1 MYLHGVV
8 SLALAPHR
16 ALRRLLGPA
25 VTLGLAAGAA
35 VHLDSGARAVQGSGG
50 GPRRIFIDAGHGGT
64 DPGAIGNGI
73 VEKELNL
80 AVALRLRDLL
90 DEDTL
95 DTSGGGEWEV
105 MMTRTDDSSVSL
117 SSRTN
122 AANNWPADRFVSI
135 HHNAFTSSLASG
147 TESFSFA
154 NGTPGADLRD
164 RLQEEL
170 IAAMG
175 LVDRGPKTANFFVLR
190 ESLMPAALTEAG
202 FLSNPGDAA
211 ALSAPGAVEA
221 LARAHLFGIQ
231 RHYGIPP
238 HVPVDGPSTYC
249 FPKTASAGCV
259 PSIVATGTPSLSQSD
274 FVVACD
280 QVLSQQFGMLFW
292 GREGLELPLLGGF
305 LCVGGPLTRT
315 PVQFSFGLGPGNCS
329 GRLALP
335 MDSAFLTSAGMLPG
349 DEIFCQWWYRDPG
362 LLPAAPVGL
371 SDGLKFTVLP

>member
-8 SLALAPHR
+8 PLALAPHR

-80 AVALRLRDLL
+80 EVALRLRDLL

>member
-1 MYLHGVV
+1 MKRRPTLRQ
-8 SLALAPHR
+8 AAPLV
-16 ALRRLLGPA
+16 A
-25 VTLGLAAGAA
+25 TLGLAAVAA
-35 VHLDSGARAVQGSGG
+35 VQLETTASAVLSGSGA
-50 GPRRIFIDAGHGGT
+50 PRRIFVDAGHGGI
-64 DPGAIGNGI
+64 DPGAVGNGV

-80 AVALRLRDLL
+80 EVALRLRDLL
-90 DEDTL
+90 EADTA

-105 MMTRTDDSSVSL
+105 MMTRTDDASVSL
-117 SSRTN
+117 ASRTN

-135 HHNAFTSSLASG
+135 HHNAFSSSLASG
-147 TESFSFA
+147 TETFSFS

-170 IAAMG
+170 LNAMG
-175 LVDRGPKTANFFVLR
+175 FVDRGPKTANFYVLR
-190 ESLMPAALTEAG
+190 ETLMPAALTEAG

-221 LARAHLFGIQ
+221 LALAHLFGIQ
-231 RHYGIPP
+231 RHYGFPA
-238 HVPVDGPSTYC
+238 HVPVTGPSTYC

-259 PSIVATGTPSLSQSD
+259 PSIEAAGTPSVSQSD

-305 LCVGGPLTRT
+305 LCVGGPLMRT
-315 PVQFSFGLGPGNCS
+315 PVQFSNGLGPGNCS
-329 GRLALP
+329 GRLELQ
-335 MDSAFLTSAGMLPG
+335 MDSSFLNASGMLPG

-362 LLPAAPVGL
+362 LLPATPIGL

>member
-1 MYLHGVV
+1 
-8 SLALAPHR
+8 
-16 ALRRLLGPA
+16 
-25 VTLGLAAGAA
+25 
-35 VHLDSGARAVQGSGG
+35 
-50 GPRRIFIDAGHGGT
+50 
-64 DPGAIGNGI
+64 
-73 VEKELNL
+73 
-80 AVALRLRDLL
+80 
-90 DEDTL
+90 
-95 DTSGGGEWEV
+95 
-105 MMTRTDDSSVSL
+105 MTRTDDSSVSL

>member
-1 MYLHGVV
+1 MYLQAIVP
-8 SLALAPHR
+8 LAP
-16 ALRRLLGPA
+16 AVSSAPLRLFGPA
-25 VTLGLAAGAA
+25 LTLGLAAASA
-35 VHLDSGARAVQGSGG
+35 VYLDSSASAIQGAGS

-80 AVALRLRDLL
+80 EVALRLRDLL
-90 DEDTL
+90 DADTA

-105 MMTRTDDSSVSL
+105 MMTRTTDTSVSL

-164 RLQEEL
+164 QLQEEL
-170 IAAMG
+170 ISAMG
-175 LVDRGPKTANFFVLR
+175 LVDRGSKTANFFVLR

-231 RHYGIPP
+231 RHYGIPA

-259 PSIVATGTPSLSQSD
+259 PSIESAGNPSVSQSD

-292 GREGLELPLLGGF
+292 GREKLELPLLGGF
-305 LCVGGPLTRT
+305 LCVGGPLSRT
-315 PVQFSFGLGPGNCS
+315 PVQFSNGLGPGNCS
-329 GRLALP
+329 GRLELH
-335 MDSAFLTSAGMLPG
+335 MDSAFLAANGMLPG

-362 LLPAAPVGL
+362 LLPAVPVGL
-371 SDGLKFTVLP
+371 SDGLQFTVLP

>member
-1 MYLHGVV
+1 VYLHGVV

-80 AVALRLRDLL
+80 EVALRLRDLL

>member
-1 MYLHGVV
+1 MKRR
-8 SLALAPHR
+8 ST
-16 ALRRLLGPA
+16 LRRTAPLVA
-25 VTLGLAAGAA
+25 TLGLAAVAA
-35 VHLDSGARAVQGSGG
+35 VQLETTASAVIGG
-50 GPRRIFIDAGHGGT
+50 GGAPRRIFVDAGHGGI
-64 DPGAIGNGI
+64 DPGAVGNGV

-80 AVALRLRDLL
+80 EVALRLRDLL
-90 DEDTL
+90 EADTA

-105 MMTRTDDSSVSL
+105 MMTRTDDASVSL
-117 SSRTN
+117 ASRTN

-147 TESFSFA
+147 TETFSFS

-170 IAAMG
+170 LNAMG
-175 LVDRGPKTANFFVLR
+175 FVDRGPKTANFYVLR
-190 ESLMPAALTEAG
+190 ETLMPAALTEAG

-221 LARAHLFGIQ
+221 LALAHLFGIQ
-231 RHYGIPP
+231 RHYGMPP

-259 PSIVATGTPSLSQSD
+259 PSIEAAGTPSVSQSD

-305 LCVGGPLTRT
+305 LCVGGPLMRT
-315 PVQFSFGLGPGNCS
+315 PVQFSNGLGPGNCS
-329 GRLALP
+329 GRLELQ
-335 MDSAFLTSAGMLPG
+335 MDSGFLNASGMLPG

-362 LLPAAPVGL
+362 LLPAAPIGL